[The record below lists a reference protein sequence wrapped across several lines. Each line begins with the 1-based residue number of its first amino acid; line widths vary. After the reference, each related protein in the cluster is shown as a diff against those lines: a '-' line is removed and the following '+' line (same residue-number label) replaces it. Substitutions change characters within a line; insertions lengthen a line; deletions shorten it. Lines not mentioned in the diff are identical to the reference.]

1 MGEPVKDYRIPTEE
15 QWDAFEERMKKKR
28 EEEEAAEKKQS
39 EGKKAKLSQD
49 YLDRRKVSPSPH
61 YAAQAGIRQAMTPRQ
76 KRDAALQA
84 MVRGR

>member
-28 EEEEAAEKKQS
+28 EEEEAAEKKQ
-39 EGKKAKLSQD
+39 G
-49 YLDRRKVSPSPH
+49 RIPRPSTTGRITDIEDPNNL
-61 YAAQAGIRQAMTPRQ
+61 ATPRE